1 MAKEKKELTPTQQKK
16 KYKRISNACFLGQ
29 FASVAAP
36 FITIGIVNFNEYFV
50 EYDGVKMSIA
60 SVIAAV
66 IMGLAIW
73 LVSKKKLDN
82 SYIVLI
88 IGWAAITGIFYL
100 IGEVINDIKYIMSFG
115 LIGLVG
121 ALVLDKGAEKAEDK
135 AEEIQR
141 GIDAAKEQMTKEAYI
156 DEVKQAEEKK
166 KIKVKVRKDD

>member
-1 MAKEKKELTPTQQKK
+1 MAKEKKPLTPTQQKK
-16 KYKRISNACFLGQ
+16 KYKTISLACFLGQ

-36 FITIGIVNFNEYFV
+36 FIVIGIVNFNEYFV

-60 SVIAAV
+60 SIIAAT

-73 LVSKKKLDN
+73 LVSKKKLEN

-88 IGWAAITGIFYL
+88 VGWAAVTGIFFL
-100 IGEVINDIKYIMSFG
+100 IGKIIEDIKYIMAFG

-135 AEEIQR
+135 ADQIQK
-141 GIDAAKEQMTKEAYI
+141 GIDAAKEQMTKDAYI
-156 DEVKQAEEKK
+156 DEINQEKEKK
-166 KIKVKVRKDD
+166 TIKIKRRKDD